1 MSLKQL
7 AQKRLTL
14 TLLGIT
20 IFVSATLAH
29 SRTKSSRLMRR
40 MLTND
45 ADGIAIDERFM
56 PAPLSH
62 KAATIAD

>member
-1 MSLKQL
+1 MHDSLDGASIHYELEAL

-40 MLTND
+40 MLC
-45 ADGIAIDERFM
+45 E
-56 PAPLSH
+56 
-62 KAATIAD
+62 